1 MDAILISK
9 DLLFITKVKEAAA
22 VTGATL
28 TVAKSVDALREAL
41 LASPSGGV
49 VMIDLEK
56 CPMPLD
62 AVRSALPQGT
72 ESSWRLCS
80 FFSHVHLET
89 ADNARQLSLGDV
101 MPRSKFVSI
110 LPDLLSS
117 PRQ

>member
-1 MDAILISK
+1 MNAILISK

-22 VTGATL
+22 ASGARL
-28 TVAKSVDALREAL
+28 VVVKSVEALREAL
-41 LASPSGGV
+41 LASPTGGV

-56 CPMPLD
+56 CPMPLE
-62 AVRSALPQGT
+62 ALRSELPREVGV
-72 ESSWRLCS
+72 SWRLCS

-117 PRQ
+117 PA

>member
-9 DLLFITKVKEAAA
+9 DLLFITKVKEAAMTA
-22 VTGATL
+22 GARL
-28 TVAKSVDALREAL
+28 MVVKSTEAL
-41 LASPSGGV
+41 EGALVSSPSGGV

-62 AVRSALPQGT
+62 MIRSALPQAG
-72 ESSWRLCS
+72 ESRWRVCS

-89 ADNARQLSLGDV
+89 ADHARQLALGDV

-110 LPDLLSS
+110 LPNLLSS
-117 PRQ
+117 LG